1 MELLTLLVART
12 VKNPFA
18 LKSEAKEKRPQTE
31 PALPAIDFA
40 LLAKTT
46 RETKASTR
54 GRKAFSGRPATAAH
68 N

>member
-1 MELLTLLVART
+1 MELLTLLLART

-18 LKSEAKEKRPQTE
+18 LKSEAEKRPQTE

-54 GRKAFSGRPATAAH
+54 GRKTFSGRPATAAY